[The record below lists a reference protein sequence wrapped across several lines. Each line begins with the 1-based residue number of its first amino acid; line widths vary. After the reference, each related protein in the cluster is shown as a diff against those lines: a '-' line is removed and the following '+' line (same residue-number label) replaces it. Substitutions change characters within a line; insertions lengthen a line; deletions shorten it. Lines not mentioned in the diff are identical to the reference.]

1 MNSIQ
6 RYLLSSVYCNGLS
19 SETVHKK
26 NDNDSDDTTTTTTT
40 TDISSS
46 SSSSAAYDATTT
58 DIPIL
63 SYLSQKLEF
72 DSTIFENELLKLEQ
86 AGLIEIKKNKQQG
99 GSNSKK
105 DFFCSLTQKGRAE
118 IKVVLVGGVF
128 DLLHAGHIHTLK
140 SAKSL
145 GEVLIIVVAT
155 DITVSQLKRN
165 RKIFH
170 DENSRLELVSSL
182 KFVDK
187 AIIGKRTSIYDTV
200 DFVKPDIIALGYD
213 QSHDVKSMKK
223 NCLDRGLDVEVV
235 RLSSPI
241 PQLKSSAIKSELG
254 SSFYD
259 LQ

>member
-1 MNSIQ
+1 MNSLQ
-6 RYLLSSVYCNGLS
+6 RYLLSSVYCNSLS

-26 NDNDSDDTTTTTTT
+26 NDNDSEDTTTATTTPSPPSSASDATTTTTIGT
-40 TDISSS
+40 
-46 SSSSAAYDATTT
+46 
-58 DIPIL
+58 PIL

-72 DSTIFENELLKLEQ
+72 DSTLFENELLKLEQ

-99 GSNSKK
+99 GSNTKK
-105 DFFCSLTQKGRAE
+105 EIFCSLTPRGRAE

-145 GEVLIIVVAT
+145 GDVLIIVVAT

-170 DENSRLELVSSL
+170 DENSRLELVSSI
-182 KFVDK
+182 KVVDK
-187 AIIGKRTSIYDTV
+187 AVIGKRTSIYDTV
-200 DFVKPDIIALGYD
+200 DIVKPDIIALGYD

-223 NCLDRGLDVEVV
+223 NCLDRGLNIEVV

-241 PQLKSSAIKSELG
+241 PQLKSSVIKSELG

-259 LQ
+259 FQ

>member
-6 RYLLSSVYCNGLS
+6 RYLLSSVYCNNLS

-26 NDNDSDDTTTTTTT
+26 NDNDSDVTNAATTP
-40 TDISSS
+40 
-46 SSSSAAYDATTT
+46 SSASDATTT
-58 DIPIL
+58 TSTGMPIL

-72 DSTIFENELLKLEQ
+72 DSTLFENELLKLEQ

-99 GSNSKK
+99 GSNTKK
-105 DFFCSLTQKGRAE
+105 EFFCSLTQRGRAE

-145 GEVLIIVVAT
+145 GDVLIIVVAT

-170 DENSRLELVSSL
+170 DETSRLELVSSI

-187 AIIGKRTSIYDTV
+187 AVIGKRKSIYDTV
-200 DFVKPDIIALGYD
+200 DIVKPDIIALGYD

-223 NCLDRGLDVEVV
+223 NCLDRGLNIEVV

-241 PQLKSSAIKSELG
+241 PQLKSSVIKSELG

-259 LQ
+259 FQ

>member
-6 RYLLSSVYCNGLS
+6 RYLLSSIYCNCLS
-19 SETVHKK
+19 SETVHKT
-26 NDNDSDDTTTTTTT
+26 NDNNSEDTTTITT
-40 TDISSS
+40 
-46 SSSSAAYDATTT
+46 SAVPEATTVT
-58 DIPIL
+58 TGIPIL
-63 SYLSQKLEF
+63 SYLAQKLEF
-72 DSTIFENELLKLEQ
+72 DSTLFENELLKLEK
-86 AGLIEIKKNKQQG
+86 AGLIEIKKNNQQV
-99 GSNSKK
+99 GSNDKK
-105 DFFCSLTQKGRAE
+105 DFTCSLTQKGRAE

-145 GEVLIIVVAT
+145 GDVLIIVVAT

-170 DENSRLELVSSL
+170 DENSRLELVSSI

-187 AIIGKRTSIYDTV
+187 AVIGKRTSIYDTV
-200 DFVKPDIIALGYD
+200 DYVKPDIIALGYD

-259 LQ
+259 LH